1 MTRNSNSNMRL
12 ALSYTDYPL
21 RVACMT
27 ETWRSLPATAC
38 DDLANARGGRGHS
51 TRTLNEPSWCWARPS
66 TTSIS
71 ASLPAPAAGHRP
83 ASRDRDDARELA
95 GCRCGIRVLGGN
107 GSSRPR
113 GSFGWAAYLD
123 VHRRRYLRAAAP
135 STAGTNVVG
144 ADGWSTEPGAAGEL
158 GAQGGREG
166 AEPLMERA
174 WARSAA
180 TGCCACDVQKTLDRA
195 C

>member
-1 MTRNSNSNMRL
+1 MASTRGIGRSRCLCQEHLDQSFSRAEFEHSRSILLRRL
-12 ALSYTDYPL
+12 ATKADLKPQAFTSMFHDTQLEQQHETRTELHGDTDYPL

-71 ASLPAPAAGHRP
+71 ASLPAPAEGRWP

-95 GCRCGIRVLGGN
+95 GCRCG
-107 GSSRPR
+107 SCA
-113 GSFGWAAYLD
+113 GW
-123 VHRRRYLRAAAP
+123 
-135 STAGTNVVG
+135 
-144 ADGWSTEPGAAGEL
+144 
-158 GAQGGREG
+158 
-166 AEPLMERA
+166 
-174 WARSAA
+174 
-180 TGCCACDVQKTLDRA
+180 
-195 C
+195 